1 MLHNSWQRYFDNRAH
16 DYMTEWYTKNW
27 QQEVDLLVAEL
38 RLAPGSRVLDV
49 GCGTGRHTVELA
61 RRGYQMTGLDFSIG
75 MLTEAQKAAQAAG
88 VEVEWIHG
96 DATQFTTEQPFDGAI
111 CMLEAAIGLIPVDGD
126 AYAQDLAVLRNL
138 SAALRVGAKCILEV
152 PNGARMLRSLTP
164 EALTNGEFD
173 LVRMVHTGES
183 YWETPDG
190 VEKAIV
196 TSTRCYLP
204 TDLTLLLRQSGF
216 AVDAFSGS
224 SAAHTPL
231 ALDDYTFI
239 VIAHKV

>member
-1 MLHNSWQRYFDNRAH
+1 MSHNSWQSYFDNRAH

-27 QQEVDLLVAEL
+27 QQEVDFLAAEL
-38 RLAPGSRVLDV
+38 GLAPGSRVLDV

-75 MLTEAQKAAQAAG
+75 MLTEAQKAAQAAA
-88 VEVEWIHG
+88 VEVAWMHG
-96 DATQFTTEQPFDGAI
+96 DATHFMTDQQYDGAI
-111 CMLEAAIGLIPVDGD
+111 CMLEAAIGLIPVDCD
-126 AYAQDLAVLRNL
+126 PYTQDLAVLRNIN
-138 SAALRVGAKCILEV
+138 AALKVGAKFILEV
-152 PNGARMLRSLTP
+152 PNGTRMLRNLTP

-183 YWETPDG
+183 SWETPGG

-204 TDLTLLLRQSGF
+204 TDLTLLLQQSGF

-224 SAAHTPL
+224 PAAHTPL
-231 ALDDYTFI
+231 ELDHYTI
-239 VIAHKV
+239 IAIAHKA